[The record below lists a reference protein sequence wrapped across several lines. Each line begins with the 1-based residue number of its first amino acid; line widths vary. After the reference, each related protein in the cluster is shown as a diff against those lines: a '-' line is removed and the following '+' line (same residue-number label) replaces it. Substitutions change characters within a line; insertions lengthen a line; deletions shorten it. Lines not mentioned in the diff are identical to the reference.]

1 VSQPV
6 VLRTAGLFVLW
17 SVLFQV
23 FAGFFPTYLI
33 DVKGLSA
40 QVATTLFGFF
50 FALGI
55 PMKLVAG
62 RAYDSVGV
70 RVPVLTIMSAAGLA
84 FAALPFAA
92 TVWSFVILTVF
103 ASSILGFETIV
114 ISDLTRRFPEGTR
127 GTNLGALRTVYIT
140 LGSLSPVLF
149 GAIADRGY
157 FDEAFLGVAV
167 LAGVVVLVVFASID
181 Y

>member
-1 VSQPV
+1 
-6 VLRTAGLFVLW
+6 VLRTAGLLVLW

-50 FALGI
+50 ALGI

-70 RVPVLTIMSAAGLA
+70 RVPVLTIMGAAGLA
-84 FAALPFAA
+84 LAALPFAA